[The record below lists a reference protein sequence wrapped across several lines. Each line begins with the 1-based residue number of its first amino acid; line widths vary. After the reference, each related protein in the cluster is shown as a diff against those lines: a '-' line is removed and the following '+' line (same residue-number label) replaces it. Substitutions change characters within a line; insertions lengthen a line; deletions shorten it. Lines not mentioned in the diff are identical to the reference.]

1 MLCYKIYYIF
11 TETLKGGKMRLRE
24 VVTSCRSHSSIENW
38 DWNLARL
45 YNIQARQGN
54 NRKMM

>member
-24 VVTSCRSHSSIENW
+24 VTNCRSHSSLENW